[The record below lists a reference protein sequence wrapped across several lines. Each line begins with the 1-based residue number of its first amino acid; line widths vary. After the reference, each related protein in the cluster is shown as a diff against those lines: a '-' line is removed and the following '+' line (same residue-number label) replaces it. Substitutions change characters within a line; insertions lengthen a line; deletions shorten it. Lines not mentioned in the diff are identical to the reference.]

1 MNTPETKDSDQAEVE
16 SGAAEVPVAEPAS
29 KPSEPAAPDAAA
41 ASLAP
46 TASTPTGEGKDEDP
60 RHGLAALT
68 LVCAAGALIW
78 IVAVAQMTGRGFDTS
93 DEGYYLL
100 SYRWWNVS
108 FRNFTGAQY
117 MYGPIFQALGFS
129 ISKLRYF
136 RLFTV
141 VATHAVLGY
150 MFMRWLRLRRPSA
163 PKTPLWEAAG
173 VAAIV
178 ATAATEY
185 GWLPLSPGYNDVSLL
200 GGFLAAAVTLRAA
213 TYVDRGLAVP
223 KWVPLALG
231 PVVFGSLFAKWSS
244 ATVSLTVVG
253 GTLVVVLAPRGVREI
268 ARFTAWTL
276 ASIVATIAFV
286 HVFVVRLGTAI
297 PPMIE
302 INRTAAS
309 HTNSVGTLLSM
320 YWTTGSDLMS
330 RIAHRHAVI
339 VLAAAV
345 AVVGRRKWL
354 QTASTLLAAGGLA
367 YAYAELDAH
376 HGTTGGAPGTIE
388 YPSGLLAGIVV
399 ALVVALVVLVAERIP
414 RSTRNGE
421 KKSETPIASSITR
434 DGFRGFAVLAMLSLS
449 PITQAMGTG
458 NPLYFTAING
468 FAAWMTLVI
477 AVYTGIEGAPAA
489 ARWILGMCAT
499 AITVLAVSVGVSGV
513 KTFPYRAS
521 AYEVATTRAQ
531 GVPALASVKLSPTD
545 AAGYA
550 RLHGLLEP
558 YVVPTGRAIMGFDEM
573 AGIVFLLDGRPVGE
587 AWYSASDLLRT
598 ADGIRSVCQ
607 GGHPFWGER
616 APLLIFRRQVA
627 LSDVEALRSCGL
639 SFSTDYRMI
648 APMHETM
655 GLAVY
660 VPVSEATKGSK

>member
-1 MNTPETKDSDQAEVE
+1 MNLPETKQSDLAEVV
-16 SGAAEVPVAEPAS
+16 SGAADERGTEPAS
-29 KPSEPAAPDAAA
+29 DLAEPNAPEAAAP
-41 ASLAP
+41 SP
-46 TASTPTGEGKDEDP
+46 GGPASTTSTREDEDP

-68 LVCAAGALIW
+68 LACAAGALIW

-117 MYGPIFQALGFS
+117 MYGPVFQALGFS

-150 MFMRWLRLRRPSA
+150 TFMRWLRLRRPNA

-178 ATAATEY
+178 AAAATEY

-200 GGFLAAAVTLRAA
+200 GGFLAAAVALRVA
-213 TYVDRGLAVP
+213 TYVDRGLSVP
-223 KWVPLALG
+223 RWVPLAFG

-244 ATVSLTVVG
+244 ATVSLAVVG
-253 GTLVVVLAPRGVREI
+253 GTLVVVLAPRGIREI

-276 ASIVATIAFV
+276 ASVVATVAFV

-339 VLAAAV
+339 VLAAAI

-354 QTASTLLAAGGLA
+354 QTASTILAAGGLA
-367 YAYAELDAH
+367 YAYSELDAH

-399 ALVVALVVLVAERIP
+399 ALVIALVVLVAERVARARGRGGKTSDAP
-414 RSTRNGE
+414 
-421 KKSETPIASSITR
+421 ASSITR

-468 FAAWMTLVI
+468 FAAWMTLII

-521 AYEVATTRAQ
+521 SYELSTTRAR

-550 RLHGLLEP
+550 RLHDLLEP

-616 APLLIFRRQVA
+616 APLLVFRRQVA
-627 LSDVEALRSCGL
+627 FSDVEALRSCGL
-639 SFSTDYRMI
+639 SFATDYRMI

>member
-1 MNTPETKDSDQAEVE
+1 MNPPETKDIDQADVGSVPVE
-16 SGAAEVPVAEPAS
+16 SEGDRAPRTEQALS
-29 KPSEPAAPDAAA
+29 TSAPDSVKA
-41 ASLAP
+41 
-46 TASTPTGEGKDEDP
+46 EDP

-68 LVCAAGALIW
+68 LVCAAGALLW
-78 IVAVAQMTGRGFDTS
+78 IVAVAQMTGRGFDTT

-129 ISKLRYF
+129 IAKLRYF

-150 MFMRWLRLRRPSA
+150 TFMRWLRLRRPHA
-163 PKTPLWEAAG
+163 PKTPLWEASG

-178 ATAATEY
+178 AAAGTEY

-200 GGFLAAAVTLRAA
+200 GGFLAAAVALRAA
-213 TYVDRGLAVP
+213 TYVDRGVAVP
-223 KWVPLALG
+223 TWVPLSLG

-244 ATVSLTVVG
+244 ATVSLAVVA
-253 GTLVVVLAPRGVREI
+253 GTLLVVLAPRGLREI
-268 ARFTAWTL
+268 ARFTLVTF
-276 ASIVATIAFV
+276 ASIFATVAFV

-297 PPMIE
+297 PPMLE
-302 INRTAAS
+302 INRTAAA
-309 HTNSVGTLLSM
+309 HTNSIGALLSM
-320 YWTTGSDLMS
+320 YWTTGSDLLS
-330 RIAHRHAVI
+330 RIAHRHVVI
-339 VLAAAV
+339 VVAAV
-345 AVVGRRKWL
+345 TAVLGRRKWI
-354 QTASTLLAAGGLA
+354 QTASTVLAAGGLA
-367 YAYAELDAH
+367 YAYAELDTH

-388 YPSGLLAGIVV
+388 YPSGLLAGVVV
-399 ALVVALVVLVAERIP
+399 ALVVAMVVLVAERVARPKP
-414 RSTRNGE
+414 RKAGAGE
-421 KKSETPIASSITR
+421 KIESGARVESSISR
-434 DGFRGFAVLAMLSLS
+434 EGFRGFVVLSMLSLA

-477 AVYTGIEGAPAA
+477 AVYTGIEGAPDG
-489 ARWILGMCAT
+489 ARWVLGMCGT
-499 AITVLAVSVGVSGV
+499 AITMLAVSVGVSGV

-521 AYEVATTRAQ
+521 AYELATARAQ
-531 GVPALASVKLSPTD
+531 GVPALASVKLSPAD

-550 RLHGLLEP
+550 HLHRLLEP
-558 YVVPTGRAIMGFDEM
+558 YVVPAGRAIMGFDEM

-598 ADGIRSVCQ
+598 ADGIRSVCR
-607 GGHPFWGER
+607 GGKPFWGEH
-616 APLLIFRRQVA
+616 APLLVFRRQVA
-627 LSDVEALRSCGL
+627 ASDIDALRSCGL
-639 SFSTDYRMI
+639 SFSADYRMI
-648 APMHETM
+648 APMHETS

-660 VPVSEATKGSK
+660 VPVNEATKGSP